1 VSRFLVPAVSV
12 QNVESVTR
20 SANPDQIHILGNSS
34 GITSVTGAGGA
45 DLMRASPN
53 EDHLVYNSTSDSP
66 AVLTG
71 RDTINGFDASQDVF
85 DLHGLNVTSWT
96 ATDQGGQTVV
106 DVFTNEHATADM
118 EIGLVGLIGTL
129 TNSNFLI

>member
-1 VSRFLVPAVSV
+1 
-12 QNVESVTR
+12 VTG
-20 SANPDQIHILGNSS
+20 SANSDQLHIPGNSS

-53 EDHLVYNSTSDSP
+53 EDHLVYNSTSDTP

-71 RDTINGFDASQDVF
+71 RATINAFDAGQDVF

-96 ATDQGGQTVV
+96 ATDIGGQTVV
-106 DVFTNEHATADM
+106 DVFTNGHATPDM
-118 EIGLVGLIGTL
+118 EIGLSGLIGTL
-129 TNSNFLI
+129 ANSNFLI